1 MKDFLKMLLASFTS
15 LVIYGILSSIMMLI
29 CFGGMI
35 GSLST
40 GKAMPTV
47 PSKAVLTIDM
57 SKMTLSEQ
65 TQEVPLMES
74 LQGMEAP
81 QPIGILD
88 AIAAIN
94 SAANDSAIQYIF
106 LKPDAATGGIAQME
120 EFRKA
125 LENFRSCGIAVVSYI
140 ENPTN
145 GGYYLASVSDKIYMT
160 PHYGGM
166 NTFNGL
172 SANLIFLKDALD
184 RLGVNVQLIRH
195 GKYKSAGEMYIRS
208 SSSKENMQQNVEM
221 VTSMWDSWKNAI
233 AQSRDMNP
241 ADLDKI
247 LDNLELNLPSD
258 FVEKGLVDELM
269 TLDQLE
275 QKMAVLFM
283 ADSYKDV
290 KSISLQ
296 DYALLNG
303 AGNTLGKKKIA
314 VIYAEGNIVDG
325 DAKEQVAG
333 DRFAKI
339 IQKVRKDEDVKAVVL
354 RVNSPGGSVLASEK
368 IKAQIDSIKV
378 PVIASYG
385 DYAASGGYWISA
397 NCDYIFANATT
408 LTGSIGVFSMIPDFQ
423 KTVNDKLHVNITAVN
438 SNKHADM
445 YSMMRPL
452 DKQETELMQASVEHI
467 YDRFLNIVAEGRKMS
482 TEDVD
487 AIAQGRVW
495 TGAQALEIGLV
506 DAIGTLDEAIMYTA
520 MMIDG
525 ENGLND
531 IQVVEY
537 PKPLTTVEML
547 TSLLAGEDLLEV
559 AEPLK
564 SIHSAFR
571 SWNESQSGK
580 FYARLP
586 YAIEIK

>member
-1 MKDFLKMLLASFTS
+1 
-15 LVIYGILSSIMMLI
+15 
-29 CFGGMI
+29 
-35 GSLST
+35 
-40 GKAMPTV
+40 MPTV

-74 LQGMEAP
+74 LQGMVAP

-106 LKPDAATGGIAQME
+106 LKPDAAIGGIAQME

-125 LENFRSCGIAVVSYI
+125 LENFRSCGKAVVSYI

>member
-1 MKDFLKMLLASFTS
+1 
-15 LVIYGILSSIMMLI
+15 
-29 CFGGMI
+29 
-35 GSLST
+35 
-40 GKAMPTV
+40 MPTV

-74 LQGMEAP
+74 LQGMVAP

-125 LENFRSCGIAVVSYI
+125 LENFRSCGKAVVSYI

>member
-1 MKDFLKMLLASFTS
+1 
-15 LVIYGILSSIMMLI
+15 
-29 CFGGMI
+29 
-35 GSLST
+35 
-40 GKAMPTV
+40 MPTV

-74 LQGMEAP
+74 LQGMQAP

-106 LKPDAATGGIAQME
+106 LKPDAATGGIAQIE

-125 LENFRSCGIAVVSYI
+125 LENFRSCGKAVVSYI